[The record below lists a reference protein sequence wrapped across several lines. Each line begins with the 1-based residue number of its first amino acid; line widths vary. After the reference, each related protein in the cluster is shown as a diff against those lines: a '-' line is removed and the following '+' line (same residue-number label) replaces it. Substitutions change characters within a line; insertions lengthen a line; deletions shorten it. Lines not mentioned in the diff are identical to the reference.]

1 MALLL
6 LLTGRALEMP
16 QEMADSVIGHGNPR
30 YRSIRSIGATMV
42 KKLMSGGD
50 ILTAREA
57 ARYVRLSLP
66 TFYRYIWD
74 Q

>member
-1 MALLL
+1 
-6 LLTGRALEMP
+6 
-16 QEMADSVIGHGNPR
+16 
-30 YRSIRSIGATMV
+30 MV